1 MPGILASDI
10 LAIVWVSGYAGP
22 AAAASLETVC
32 LAVCNACREQ
42 TPWTLR
48 AAPGMPPWLLS
59 WHLRG
64 GDRLMLQRS
73 AQRGRGDGDGGGG
86 DGDQ

>member
-1 MPGILASDI
+1 MPGILAGDI
-10 LAIVWVSGYAGP
+10 LAIVWCSGYAGP
-22 AAAASLETVC
+22 AAATPLETVC
-32 LAVCNACREQ
+32 LAMCNACREQ

-64 GDRLMLQRS
+64 GDRLLLQR
-73 AQRGRGDGDGGGG
+73 
-86 DGDQ
+86 